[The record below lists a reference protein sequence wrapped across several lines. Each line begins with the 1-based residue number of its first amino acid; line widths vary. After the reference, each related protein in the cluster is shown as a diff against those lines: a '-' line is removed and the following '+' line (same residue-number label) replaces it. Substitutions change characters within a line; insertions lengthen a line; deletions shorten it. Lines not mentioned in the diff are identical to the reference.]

1 MNEHEFHQ
9 LLNDR
14 RFGPVRAVEYEPNQR
29 PPLHAHDF
37 SALVLVTGG
46 KLTMAFENETRT
58 LGPGQWCEVAAGTLH
73 AECAGPEGAA
83 GILGTDE
90 ASD

>member
-29 PPLHAHDF
+29 PPLHA
-37 SALVLVTGG
+37 
-46 KLTMAFENETRT
+46 
-58 LGPGQWCEVAAGTLH
+58 
-73 AECAGPEGAA
+73 ECSGPEGAA